1 MVQIEPVTDD
11 GILIHIAADSP
22 DRSLRALLL
31 LEAIATA
38 DAPLSLAQLSDR
50 LDAPKAT
57 LLRMLV
63 ALERLGFVLREVD
76 EKAYLLGPRAN
87 RLGLSLLRN
96 EVVLQRS
103 RLILQ
108 TLVGQLGETCNLTA
122 MDADSVIYID
132 RVETSEPL
140 RLHVEPGTHVPLHCT
155 ASGKLFLAQM
165 PVERRSAMLKHL
177 ALTSQ
182 TDRSITDVDLL
193 ETELERIRVRGV
205 GIDSEEFVRGM
216 VAVAVPIMS
225 AQGDCLAALA
235 CHAPTA
241 RKSLGDLLEY
251 VPRLQAAAAQLALSF
266 ALDASQG

>member
-11 GILIHIAADSP
+11 GILIQIAADNP

-132 RVETSEPL
+132 RVETSSPCACMSSPAPMC
-140 RLHVEPGTHVPLHCT
+140 RCIAPPV
-155 ASGKLFLAQM
+155 ASCFL
-165 PVERRSAMLKHL
+165 PRCLS
-177 ALTSQ
+177 S
-182 TDRSITDVDLL
+182 D
-193 ETELERIRVRGV
+193 
-205 GIDSEEFVRGM
+205 
-216 VAVAVPIMS
+216 AVPCS
-225 AQGDCLAALA
+225 S
-235 CHAPTA
+235 TW
-241 RKSLGDLLEY
+241 R
-251 VPRLQAAAAQLALSF
+251 
-266 ALDASQG
+266 